1 MKLFKVLL
9 TALVLTSVTFAASA
23 GDIFRFGPRVGVEVN
38 SMRLN
43 SSLFNSDNRAGFTGG
58 LTLEANVPVI
68 GLAFD
73 LSVMYVHRV
82 NHNTAKGVTGTG
94 DPDLDG
100 ILASSNYTGRDYIEI
115 PLNFKY
121 KFGLPFVGKIV
132 SPYVFTGPSFAI
144 LASKKAIN
152 EAYENKS
159 FDVSWNF
166 GLGVQLFT
174 HLQVGASY
182 GLGITKSIEKLTP
195 ISAGP
200 EITGRNNYWTV
211 TAAWLF

>member
-1 MKLFKVLL
+1 MKSLK
-9 TALVLTSVTFAASA
+9 ALVLLAAMAIGLSAHA

-43 SSLFNSDNRAGFTGG
+43 SDVFNTENRAGFTGG
-58 LTLEANVPVI
+58 LQLEANVPLVGI
-68 GLAFD
+68 AFD

-82 NHNTAKGVTGTG
+82 NNNSPIQGAGATTDQDAM
-94 DPDLDG
+94 
-100 ILASSNYTGRDYIEI
+100 LASSRYKNRDYIEI

-121 KFGLPFVGKIV
+121 KIGLPLVGKIV
-132 SPYVFTGPSFAI
+132 SPYVFTGPSFGI
-144 LASKKAIN
+144 LASKRDITNAYKNKA
-152 EAYENKS
+152 

-166 GLGVQLFT
+166 GVGLQLFT

-182 GLGITKSIEKLTP
+182 GLGITKTIEKVAP
-195 ISAGP
+195 ITAGP
-200 EITGRNNYWTV
+200 EITGRNNYWTI